1 MGSDTNVPSIL
12 IFVLIF
18 LSFEVIVKL
27 FILLNFKFL
36 IFFVASE
43 YFSSISFEEVELCEI
58 PQAEIP
64 IAKENVKNNKRIFF

>member
-1 MGSDTNVPSIL
+1 VGSDINVPSIL
-12 IFVLIF
+12 IFILIF
-18 LSFEVIVKL
+18 LSFEVIAIL
-27 FILLNFKFL
+27 FKLLNFKFL

-64 IAKENVKNNKRIFF
+64 IAKENVKNNKRIF

>member
-1 MGSDTNVPSIL
+1 VGSDTNVPSIL

-18 LSFEVIVKL
+18 LSFEVIVIL

-43 YFSSISFEEVELCEI
+43 YFSSISFEEVVLCEI

-64 IAKENVKNNKRIFF
+64 IAKENVKNNKRIF